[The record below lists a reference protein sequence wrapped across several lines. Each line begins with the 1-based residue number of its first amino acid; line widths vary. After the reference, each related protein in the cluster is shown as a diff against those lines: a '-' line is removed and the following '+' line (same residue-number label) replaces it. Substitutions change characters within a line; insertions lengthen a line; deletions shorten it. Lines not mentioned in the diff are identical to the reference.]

1 MTPDTVP
8 MIDTDVRRRGAS
20 HRALTELVA
29 VEETRDG
36 LATVTVGVLGDL
48 RDLRF
53 DPRVTR
59 CRDAGA
65 LAETVMRTVRAAA
78 AAVHRSSA
86 GLVAQLVPDH
96 PRGAEIDLVFD
107 PMLYQ
112 LERRIGESDAGFDY
126 RGLRQRVLAMRDLAE
141 DLRET
146 VRSPDGQIAATVSGR
161 RTLVDLT
168 LGRRATSTRHADQL
182 ADDILATARRATAR
196 VGEQLTGTWTTS

>member
-1 MTPDTVP
+1 

-53 DPRVTR
+53 DPRVAR

-96 PRGAEIDLVFD
+96 PLGAEVDLLFD

-112 LERRIGESDAGFDY
+112 LDRRIAATGESDAGFDY

-146 VRSPDGQIAATVSGR
+146 MTSPDGQITATVSGR
-161 RTLVDLT
+161 RALVDLT

-182 ADDILATARRATAR
+182 ADDILATVRRATAR
-196 VGEQLTGTWTTS
+196 VGEQLTGTWTGTWTAS